1 MDLNEEVLAMTRDHA
16 ALKQTR
22 LLTDSL
28 IDVVEAD
35 RFDEVIGEIGSDVL

>member
-1 MDLNEEVLAMTRDHA
+1 MDLSEEVLAMTRDHA

-28 IDVVEAD
+28 IEIVEAD
-35 RFDEVIGEIGSDVL
+35 RFDEVIGEIGSDIL